1 MERDSLMDGKQLEKI
16 GEVIITL
23 FEDNTYS
30 VGTSVSINDTLELLA
45 DAYEA
50 IESGTLDGMDVFEQF
65 GGTIQ

>member
-1 MERDSLMDGKQLEKI
+1 MDGKELKKV
-16 GEVIITL
+16 GEVIITV

-30 VGTSVSINDTLELLA
+30 VGTSVSIDDTLELLA
-45 DAYEA
+45 DAFEA

>member
-1 MERDSLMDGKQLEKI
+1 MDGKQLEKI

>member
-1 MERDSLMDGKQLEKI
+1 MDGKELVKI

-30 VGTSVSINDTLELLA
+30 VGTSIAINDTLELLA

-50 IESGTLDGMDVFEQF
+50 IDSGTLDGMDVFEQF

>member
-1 MERDSLMDGKQLEKI
+1 MDGKELVKI
-16 GEVIITL
+16 GEVVIKL

-30 VGTSVSINDTLELLA
+30 VGTSVSIETTLDLLV

-50 IESGTLDGMDVFEQF
+50 IENGTLDGMDVFEQF

>member
-1 MERDSLMDGKQLEKI
+1 MDGKELQKI

-30 VGTSVSINDTLELLA
+30 IGTSVSIDDTLELLA
-45 DAYEA
+45 DAFEA

>member
-1 MERDSLMDGKQLEKI
+1 MDGKELTKI

-30 VGTSVSINDTLELLA
+30 VGTSVTIEDTLDLLV

-50 IESGTLDGMDVFEQF
+50 IENGTLDGMDVFEQF

>member
-1 MERDSLMDGKQLEKI
+1 MDGKELVKI

-30 VGTSVSINDTLELLA
+30 VGTSVSIETTLDLLV

-50 IESGTLDGMDVFEQF
+50 IENGTLDGMDVFEQF

>member
-1 MERDSLMDGKQLEKI
+1 MDGKELVKI
-16 GEVIITL
+16 GEVVIKL

-30 VGTSVSINDTLELLA
+30 VGTTVSIETTLDLLV

-50 IESGTLDGMDVFEQF
+50 IENGTLDGMDVFEQF

>member
-1 MERDSLMDGKQLEKI
+1 MEDKELEMV
-16 GEVIITL
+16 GQVIIKL

-65 GGTIQ
+65 GGTVQ

>member
-1 MERDSLMDGKQLEKI
+1 MENKELEMV
-16 GEVIITL
+16 GQVIIKL

-30 VGTSVSINDTLELLA
+30 IGTSVTIEDTLDLLA

-50 IESGTLDGMDVFEQF
+50 IENGTLDGMDVFEQF

>member
-1 MERDSLMDGKQLEKI
+1 MEGKELTKI

-30 VGTSVSINDTLELLA
+30 VGTSVSIETTLDLLV

-50 IESGTLDGMDVFEQF
+50 IENGTLDGMDVFEQF

>member
-1 MERDSLMDGKQLEKI
+1 MEGKELTKI
-16 GEVIITL
+16 GEVVITL

-30 VGTSVSINDTLELLA
+30 VGTSVSIETTLDLLV

-50 IESGTLDGMDVFEQF
+50 IENGTLDGMDVFEQF

>member
-1 MERDSLMDGKQLEKI
+1 MEASNLMDGKELQKI
-16 GEVIITL
+16 GEVVITL

-30 VGTSVSINDTLELLA
+30 VGTSVTIDDTLDLLA

-50 IESGTLDGMDVFEQF
+50 IESGTLDGMGVFEQF

>member
-1 MERDSLMDGKQLEKI
+1 MEDKELEMV
-16 GEVIITL
+16 GQVIIKL

-30 VGTSVSINDTLELLA
+30 VGTSVTIDDTLELLA

>member
-1 MERDSLMDGKQLEKI
+1 MDGKELVKV
-16 GEVIITL
+16 GEVVITL

-30 VGTSVSINDTLELLA
+30 VGTSVTIEDTLDLLA

>member
-1 MERDSLMDGKQLEKI
+1 MEGKELTKI

-30 VGTSVSINDTLELLA
+30 VGTSVTIEDTLGLLA

-50 IESGTLDGMDVFEQF
+50 IESGTLDGIDIFNQF

>member
-1 MERDSLMDGKQLEKI
+1 MENKELEMV
-16 GEVIITL
+16 GQVIIKL

-65 GGTIQ
+65 GGTVQ

>member
-1 MERDSLMDGKQLEKI
+1 MDGKELKKI
-16 GEVIITL
+16 GEVIINV

-30 VGTSVSINDTLELLA
+30 VSTSVTIEDTLDLLV

-50 IESGTLDGMDVFEQF
+50 IENGTLDGMDVFEQF

>member
-1 MERDSLMDGKQLEKI
+1 MERDSLMEGKELTKI

-30 VGTSVSINDTLELLA
+30 VGTSVTIEDTLGLLA

-50 IESGTLDGMDVFEQF
+50 IESGTLDGIDIFNQF

>member
-1 MERDSLMDGKQLEKI
+1 MDRKELEMV
-16 GEVIITL
+16 GQVIIKL

-30 VGTSVSINDTLELLA
+30 VGTSVTIDDTLELLA